1 MITFRKNISSCRIKQ
16 PELAEELKNLKP
28 NPRVQAVETKSGIPS
43 LRADNITLH
52 STYDPIE
59 EAKTWVS
66 HYGDDIQGASVV
78 YVLGFGLGYHVRE
91 LCRHAKQK
99 IVVVEPRMDIL
110 REAFSLVDLSAIFS
124 RARIVTDIDI
134 TPSGDNV
141 TVLEHKPSVALNR
154 EFFHAIKARIRSA
167 AAIGKGLRI
176 LVVGPVYG
184 GSLPIAGYCSAAL
197 RKLGHTVEYFDN
209 SRFHDILFF
218 SRDTIK
224 ERARFT
230 RCTEILS
237 AMISEII
244 LARCESF
251 RPDLVFALA
260 QAPLTPECLSELKKQ
275 NIPTAF
281 WFVEDFR
288 LMEYWRRIAHLY
300 QYFFTIQRGAFLDE
314 LEGIGIRNYH
324 YLPVAADPQVHRT
337 VRLGIKE
344 KMSYGSDVSFVGAG
358 YYNRRRFFRGLMD
371 LDFRI
376 WGSDWDLSSALG
388 KYIQNSGERV
398 STEDAVR
405 IFNAAKININLHSS
419 AHHKGINPFGD
430 FVNPR
435 TFEIASCGGFQL
447 VDRRAD
453 IGEFFEEGQEI
464 VCFSDLDDLRNKILY
479 YLDHTDERL
488 KISAR
493 GRQRVIREH
502 TYEHRMREMLSFIAE
517 CGYEPPVRDSDGEDV
532 KKLIRESQD
541 NEELREYLSRFADRK
556 SLSMA
561 EIMEAINSG
570 EGEICRAE
578 KMFML
583 MHEFVRT

>member
-1 MITFRKNISSCRIKQ
+1 MMTFRKNISSCRIKQ

-28 NPRVQAVETKSGIPS
+28 GTRVETVETKTGIPS

-52 STYDPIE
+52 STYDPLE

-66 HYGDDIQGASVV
+66 HYEDDIRSASLV

-99 IVVVEPRMDIL
+99 IIVVEPRMDIL
-110 REAFSLVDLSAIFS
+110 REAFSLVDLSTIFS
-124 RARIVTDIDI
+124 RVRIVADINV
-134 TPSGDNV
+134 TPSGGTV
-141 TVLEHKPSVALNR
+141 AVLEHKSSIALNR
-154 EFFHAIKARIRSA
+154 EFFQGVKDRINSA
-167 AAIGKGLRI
+167 AAIGRGLRI
-176 LVVGPVYG
+176 LVAGPVYG
-184 GSLPIAGYCSAAL
+184 GSLPIAEYCSSAL
-197 RKLGHTVEYFDN
+197 KKLGHTVEYFDS

-218 SRDTIK
+218 ARETIK
-224 ERARFT
+224 DRARFS
-230 RCTEILS
+230 RCADIIS

-244 LARCESF
+244 LARCELF

-260 QAPLTPECLSELKKQ
+260 QAPLTPDCLSEMKKRG
-275 NIPTAF
+275 IPTAF

-288 LMEYWRRIAHLY
+288 LMEYWKRIAHLY
-300 QYFFTIQRGAFLDE
+300 QFFFTIQRGDFLDE
-314 LEGIGIRNYH
+314 LEGLGIRNCH

-344 KMSYGSDVSFVGAG
+344 KMLYGSDVSFVGAG
-358 YYNRRRFFRGLMD
+358 YYNRRHFFRGLMD
-371 LDFRI
+371 FDFKI
-376 WGSDWDLSSALG
+376 WGSEWDLSSALARH
-388 KYIQNSGERV
+388 IQNAGERV

-405 IFNAAKININLHSS
+405 IFNAAKINLNLHSS

-464 VCFSDLDDLRNKILY
+464 VCFSDLDDLRNKIVY

-488 KISAR
+488 QISAKA
-493 GRQRVIREH
+493 RQRVIREH
-502 TYEHRMREMLSFIAE
+502 TYERRMREMLSFIAE
-517 CGYEPPVRDSDGEDV
+517 CVYEPPVWETGGEDV
-532 KKLIRESQD
+532 KGLIRESQGS
-541 NEELREYLSRFADRK
+541 EELREYLSRFADRK
-556 SLSMA
+556 SISLP
-561 EIMEAINSG
+561 EIMEAINAG

-583 MHEFVRT
+583 MHEFVRA